1 MRDSE
6 VNQLAGSTLFR
17 SVPRETSPLLEWFAR
32 ARECTKRRQILSLP
46 QIPLIFM
53 AAEVKFK
60 SILSLIPDN
69 PGVYQFIDSYG
80 VVIYVGKAKNL
91 KKRVT
96 SYFSKNQSGKTIA
109 LLRKTS
115 DIRHIVV
122 DNESDALLLENN
134 LIKKHQPR
142 YNILLK
148 DDKTFPWICV
158 KNEPFPRVFSTR
170 NPVRDGSVYFGPY
183 TSGLMVKTLV
193 SFIRQLYKLR
203 TCSHNLTKQNID
215 AGKFKVCLEY
225 HLGNCKAPCVGKQ
238 QESDYQENM
247 DQIKDILKG
256 NISTVLDHLKMT
268 MAKYSGELRFEEAQ
282 SIKEKIEILSRFK
295 SKSTIVSNTIRNV
308 DVFAITQ
315 ESDNAY
321 VNYLKVNEGAVIQA
335 LTIEL
340 KIRAEEEK
348 ESILGF
354 AITEI
359 RQRLQSDSP
368 EIILPFE
375 PDILLDKVKYTVPKA
390 GEKLKLLELA
400 ERNAIYYK
408 LEQKKK
414 RMEHSPQA
422 RTGKNLEKLKNDL
435 HMSELPAHIEC
446 FDNSNIM
453 GTNPVAACVVFKN
466 ARPSKVDYRHFNIKT
481 VSGADDFSSM
491 EEIVYRRYRR
501 IIEEN
506 QKLPQLVIIDGG
518 KGQLSSAMK
527 SIDKLGLREK
537 ITVIGIAKKL
547 EEIYFPGDSVP
558 IYLDKNSI
566 SLKIIQQLRNEA
578 HRFGINFHRDKRSSQ
593 MIKSDLDQIK
603 GIGPKT
609 KEILLKHFESAETIK
624 NASVEEL
631 ENLVGS
637 SKSKV
642 LLDYFRK

>member
-1 MRDSE
+1 MTTES
-6 VNQLAGSTLFR
+6 
-17 SVPRETSPLLEWFAR
+17 
-32 ARECTKRRQILSLP
+32 KIKSL
-46 QIPLIFM
+46 
-53 AAEVKFK
+53 
-60 SILSLIPDN
+60 LSLIPDN
-69 PGVYQFIDSYG
+69 PGVYQFFDQAGII
-80 VVIYVGKAKNL
+80 IYVGKAKNL
-91 KKRVT
+91 KKRLT

-134 LIKKHQPR
+134 LIKKYQPR

-148 DDKTFPWICV
+148 DDKTFPWICI
-158 KNEPFPRVFSTR
+158 KNEPFPRIFSTR
-170 NPVRDGSVYFGPY
+170 NPVKDGSLYFGPY
-183 TSGLMVKTLV
+183 TSGLMVKTLIG
-193 SFIRQLYKLR
+193 FIRQLYKLR
-203 TCSHNLTKQNID
+203 TCSLNLTKSNIE

-238 QESDYQENM
+238 ARDEYIEYI

-256 NISTVLDHLKMT
+256 NISTVIDHLKQT
-268 MAKYSGELRFEEAQ
+268 MSMYSAELRFEDAQ
-282 SIKEKIEILSRFK
+282 SVKDKIDILSKFR
-295 SKSTIVSNTIRNV
+295 SKSTVVSNTIKNV
-308 DVFAITQ
+308 DVFGITQ

-321 VNYLKVNEGAVIQA
+321 VNYLKVVEGAVIQA
-335 LTIEL
+335 LTVDL
-340 KIRAEEEK
+340 KIRADEEK
-348 ESILGF
+348 EAILGF

-359 RQRLQSDSP
+359 RQRLLSDSP
-368 EIILPFE
+368 EIIVPFK
-375 PDILLDKVKYTVPKA
+375 PDILLDRVKYTVPKV
-390 GEKLKLLELA
+390 GEKQKLLELA

-414 RMEHSPQA
+414 RMEHSPQV

-435 HMSELPAHIEC
+435 HMPELPVHIEC

-453 GTNPVAACVVFKN
+453 GTNPVAACVVFRN
-466 ARPSKVDYRHFNIKT
+466 ARPSKSDYRHFNVKT
-481 VSGADDFSSM
+481 VTGPDDFTSM
-491 EEIVYRRYRR
+491 EEIVYRRYLRM
-501 IIEEN
+501 IGEN

-537 ITVIGIAKKL
+537 VTVIGIAKKL

-578 HRFGINFHRDKRSSQ
+578 HRFGINFHRDKRSSD
-593 MIKSDLDQIK
+593 MIKSDFDRIK

-609 KEILLKHFESAETIK
+609 KEILLKHFDSPEKIK
-624 NASVEEL
+624 DASIEEL
-631 ENLVGS
+631 ENLIGS
-637 SKSKV
+637 AKTSILSE
-642 LLDYFRK
+642 YFGK

>member
-1 MRDSE
+1 MTAELKSKIII
-6 VNQLAGSTLFR
+6 S
-17 SVPRETSPLLEWFAR
+17 LL
-32 ARECTKRRQILSLP
+32 
-46 QIPLIFM
+46 
-53 AAEVKFK
+53 
-60 SILSLIPDN
+60 PDN
-69 PGVYQFIDSYG
+69 PGVYQFIDTTG
-80 VVIYVGKAKNL
+80 TVIYVGKAKNL

-109 LLRKTS
+109 LLKKTF

-148 DDKTFPWICV
+148 DDKTFPWICI

-170 NPVRDGSVYFGPY
+170 NPVRDGSAYFGPY
-183 TSGLMVKTLV
+183 TSGLMVKTLIG
-193 SFIRQLYKLR
+193 FIRQLYKLR
-203 TCSHNLTKQNID
+203 TCTHNLTESNI
-215 AGKFKVCLEY
+215 AASKFKVCLEY
-225 HLGNCKAPCVGKQ
+225 HLGNCKAPCVAKQ
-238 QESDYQENM
+238 TEIDYLENIE
-247 DQIKDILKG
+247 QIRNILKG
-256 NISTVLDHLKMT
+256 NISTVIDHLKKTMT
-268 MAKYSGELRFEEAQ
+268 KNSAELRFEDAQ
-282 SIKEKIEILSRFK
+282 LIKEKIEILSRFK
-295 SKSTIVSNTIRNV
+295 SRSTIVSNNIKNV

-321 VNYLKVNEGAVIQA
+321 VNYLKVVEGAVIQA
-335 LTIEL
+335 LTIGL
-340 KIRAEEEK
+340 KIRADEDK
-348 ESILGF
+348 EAILGF

-359 RQRLQSDSP
+359 RQRLLSDSP
-368 EIILPFE
+368 EIILPFK
-375 PDILLDKVKYTVPKA
+375 PDILIDKVKYTVPKA
-390 GEKLKLLELA
+390 GEKQKLLELA

-414 RMEHSPQA
+414 RLDHSPQI

-435 HMSELPAHIEC
+435 HMPELPVHIEC

-453 GTNPVAACVVFKN
+453 GTSPVAACVVFRN
-466 ARPSKVDYRHFNIKT
+466 AKPSKKEYRHFNIKT
-481 VSGADDFSSM
+481 VTGPDDFTSM

-501 IIEEN
+501 MTEEN

-537 ITVIGIAKKL
+537 ITIIGIAKKL
-547 EEIYFPGDSVP
+547 EEIYFPGDSIP

-578 HRFGINFHRDKRSSQ
+578 HRFGINFHRDKRSSE

-603 GIGPKT
+603 RIGPKT
-609 KEILLKHFESAETIK
+609 KEILLKHFGSVDQIK
-624 NASVEEL
+624 KASDEEL
-631 ENLVGS
+631 KNLVGS
-637 SKSKV
+637 AKSAI
-642 LLDYFRK
+642 LSEYFRK

>member
-1 MRDSE
+1 MS
-6 VNQLAGSTLFR
+6 
-17 SVPRETSPLLEWFAR
+17 
-32 ARECTKRRQILSLP
+32 
-46 QIPLIFM
+46 
-53 AAEVKFK
+53 AEAKFK

-69 PGVYQFIDSYG
+69 PGVYQFVDASG
-80 VVIYVGKAKNL
+80 VIIYVGKAKNL

-109 LLRKTS
+109 LLRKTT

-158 KNEPFPRVFSTR
+158 RNEPFPRVFSTR

-183 TSGLMVKTLV
+183 TSALMVKTLI
-193 SFIRQLYKLR
+193 SFIRQLFKLR
-203 TCSHNLTKQNID
+203 TCTHNLIQSNIE
-215 AGKFKVCLEY
+215 AEKFKVCLEY

-238 QESDYQENM
+238 TERDYLEN
-247 DQIKDILKG
+247 INEIRYILKG
-256 NISTVLDHLKMT
+256 NISTVIDHLKTT
-268 MAKYSGELRFEEAQ
+268 MARYSKELRFEEAQ
-282 SIKEKIEILSRFK
+282 SVKEKIEILSRFR
-295 SKSTIVSNTIRNV
+295 SKSTVVSNTIRNV

-321 VNYLKVNEGAVIQA
+321 VNYLKVIEGSVIQA
-335 LTIEL
+335 LTVEL
-340 KIRAEEEK
+340 KIRTYEEK

-359 RQRLQSDSP
+359 RQRLLSDSP
-368 EIILPFE
+368 EIILPFK
-375 PDILLDKVKYTVPKA
+375 PDILLDRVKYTVPKV

-414 RMEHSPQA
+414 RMEHSPQV
-422 RTGKNLEKLKNDL
+422 RTGKNLERLKNDL
-435 HMSELPAHIEC
+435 HMPELPVHIEC

-453 GTNPVAACVVFKN
+453 GTNPVAACVVFRN
-466 ARPSKVDYRHFNIKT
+466 ARPSKNDYRHFNIKT
-481 VSGADDFSSM
+481 VTGPDDFSSM

-501 IIEEN
+501 MIEED

-537 ITVIGIAKKL
+537 VTVIGIAKRL
-547 EEIYFPGDSVP
+547 EEIYFPGDSIP

-566 SLKIIQQLRNEA
+566 SLKIIQHLRNEA
-578 HRFGINFHRDKRSSQ
+578 HRFGINFHRDKRSSE
-593 MIKSDLDQIK
+593 MVKSDLDQIK

-609 KEILLKHFESAETIK
+609 KEILLKHFDSVDKIKSA
-624 NASVEEL
+624 SPQEL

-637 SKSKV
+637 AKSSILSV
-642 LLDYFRK
+642 YFRK

>member
-1 MRDSE
+1 
-6 VNQLAGSTLFR
+6 
-17 SVPRETSPLLEWFAR
+17 
-32 ARECTKRRQILSLP
+32 
-46 QIPLIFM
+46 M
-53 AAEVKFK
+53 AAEVNFK
-60 SILSLIPDN
+60 SILSVIPDN
-69 PGVYQFIDSYG
+69 PGVYQFIDASG
-80 VVIYVGKAKNL
+80 VIIYVGKAKNL

-148 DDKTFPWICV
+148 DDKTFPWICI

-183 TSGLMVKTLV
+183 TSGLMVKTLI

-203 TCSHNLTKQNID
+203 TCTHNLIKSNIE

-238 QESDYQENM
+238 AENDYLENI
-247 DQIKDILKG
+247 DQIRDILKG
-256 NISTVLDHLKMT
+256 NISTVIDHLKKT
-268 MAKYSGELRFEEAQ
+268 MLRYSEELRFEEAQ
-282 SIKEKIEILSRFK
+282 SVKEKIEILSRFR

-321 VNYLKVNEGAVIQA
+321 VNYLKVIEGAVIQA

-340 KIRAEEEK
+340 KIRIDEEK

-359 RQRLQSDSP
+359 RQRLSSDSP
-368 EIILPFE
+368 EIILPFK
-375 PDILLDKVKYTVPKA
+375 PDILLTKVKYTVPRA

-414 RMEHSPQA
+414 RMEHSPQV

-435 HMSELPAHIEC
+435 HMPDLPVHIEC

-453 GTNPVAACVVFKN
+453 GTNPVAACVVFRN
-466 ARPSKVDYRHFNIKT
+466 ARPSKNEYRHFNIKT
-481 VSGADDFSSM
+481 VTGPDDFSSM
-491 EEIVYRRYRR
+491 EEIVFRRYRR
-501 IIEEN
+501 MIEEN
-506 QKLPQLVIIDGG
+506 QKTPQLVIIDGG

-537 ITVIGIAKKL
+537 VTVIGIAKKL

-566 SLKIIQQLRNEA
+566 SLKIIQNLRNEA
-578 HRFGINFHRDKRSSQ
+578 HRFGINFHRDKRSSE

-609 KEILLKHFESAETIK
+609 KEILLKHFESVDKIK
-624 NASVEEL
+624 NASSEEL

-637 SKSKV
+637 AKTSILSG
-642 LLDYFRK
+642 YFKK